1 MMKLYKSLIV
11 TVLFSLCLV
20 SCDDENYFD
29 QERYTALIE
38 QAFPVDSVDRNH
50 DWKTVGTVTANITVN
65 TVEPCVIKVY
75 ANNPFTDG
83 KGVLLMEKNV
93 NESGD
98 FSQQFSC
105 PENSI
110 MAYVALTDSK
120 GYTYIKSAPIK
131 DGKLATTIS
140 TIDNPSAQ
148 RRSMEVAEVPHV
160 TLDINPA
167 DYLDGATEVNA
178 QNSDCNREGDPNY
191 VLKMKITGEWN
202 GNINVLASE
211 APYARTLY
219 VSGKW
224 TLNNW
229 EQRVG
234 GGAVIVVDNGG
245 EIVIPEGG
253 LMNCVNA
260 SRVIVMP
267 GGKISGKGQLA
278 FPNGSGDSYSYNG
291 GNINIGH
298 MNNNGG
304 WVYNYGNM
312 TVDELQGGAGLSIYV
327 NHGKVLID
335 HSPNSSA
342 AANTRIKNGC
352 WWECVNNLHARNIEM
367 GPASYLKAGTMT
379 MSASEDGT
387 ADPSYITLSGNSL
400 IDVLGYVSLNNVSI
414 TGPASGDYGILQF
427 GSVTFCNYTGGWGS
441 PITSGY
447 VCNNIYLS
455 MDSEEDEDKLPW
467 VEYNQWN
474 PSPYTTLT
482 SMLLNGVGDGYQQT
496 VGNGNAKLVAKGAA
510 DIAIEA
516 SECTPG
522 YNGDNFIIEDK
533 PFGMR
538 FCFEDNFPREGDYDF
553 NDAVITVTP
562 EIKENV
568 VKLTVSLDAV
578 GASEQIAAALR
589 IVGVQQ
595 WQLQSI
601 SVVGDFDYTNRPISS
616 IKIIDTQDYIL
627 PYHLNLTSDL
637 VINLFNDAHL
647 AMGRQAE
654 KQGLGEVMMPNGNVR
669 RWFYNT
675 VDRNDGLAEK
685 INDVTPVTVVYTLT
699 MNSVEAA
706 QLFVAENFDAFI
718 VEGFNGGYWE
728 VHTYPYKTAQ
738 VITPYGQKN
747 MTPYDDNYPW
757 AVQVPGSFKYP
768 KEWTSVGTSKESF
781 VGGAYQTEGHSFG
794 EWARDKNKATDWYE
808 YPTAGM
814 IYE

>member
-11 TVLFSLCLV
+11 TALFSLCFV

-93 NESGD
+93 NESGY

-234 GGAVIVVDNGG
+234 GGAIIVVDNGG

-267 GGKISGKGQLA
+267 GGKL
-278 FPNGSGDSYSYNG
+278 
-291 GNINIGH
+291 
-298 MNNNGG
+298 
-304 WVYNYGNM
+304 
-312 TVDELQGGAGLSIYV
+312 
-327 NHGKVLID
+327 
-335 HSPNSSA
+335 
-342 AANTRIKNGC
+342 
-352 WWECVNNLHARNIEM
+352 
-367 GPASYLKAGTMT
+367 
-379 MSASEDGT
+379 
-387 ADPSYITLSGNSL
+387 
-400 IDVLGYVSLNNVSI
+400 
-414 TGPASGDYGILQF
+414 
-427 GSVTFCNYTGGWGS
+427 
-441 PITSGY
+441 
-447 VCNNIYLS
+447 
-455 MDSEEDEDKLPW
+455 
-467 VEYNQWN
+467 
-474 PSPYTTLT
+474 
-482 SMLLNGVGDGYQQT
+482 
-496 VGNGNAKLVAKGAA
+496 
-510 DIAIEA
+510 
-516 SECTPG
+516 
-522 YNGDNFIIEDK
+522 
-533 PFGMR
+533 
-538 FCFEDNFPREGDYDF
+538 
-553 NDAVITVTP
+553 
-562 EIKENV
+562 
-568 VKLTVSLDAV
+568 
-578 GASEQIAAALR
+578 
-589 IVGVQQ
+589 
-595 WQLQSI
+595 
-601 SVVGDFDYTNRPISS
+601 
-616 IKIIDTQDYIL
+616 
-627 PYHLNLTSDL
+627 
-637 VINLFNDAHL
+637 
-647 AMGRQAE
+647 
-654 KQGLGEVMMPNGNVR
+654 
-669 RWFYNT
+669 
-675 VDRNDGLAEK
+675 
-685 INDVTPVTVVYTLT
+685 
-699 MNSVEAA
+699 
-706 QLFVAENFDAFI
+706 
-718 VEGFNGGYWE
+718 
-728 VHTYPYKTAQ
+728 
-738 VITPYGQKN
+738 
-747 MTPYDDNYPW
+747 
-757 AVQVPGSFKYP
+757 
-768 KEWTSVGTSKESF
+768 
-781 VGGAYQTEGHSFG
+781 
-794 EWARDKNKATDWYE
+794 
-808 YPTAGM
+808 
-814 IYE
+814 